1 MRRWWNW
8 SLPLSSFPRRSE
20 AVATYVVGTDIGS
33 AWLAAFRALDAQ
45 KGSVVNL
52 AVDITSPT
60 TEDLGVRRAIE
71 ETLADLRDTH
81 RVANAQSMHTVA
93 NTVFPISLYRPG
105 SDGAAARFIAN
116 ALKGEQNR
124 GHAARRQWGTYLGR
138 LVAYPARD
146 GGTTNQLA
154 VSLDRLSAK
163 GKEWS
168 DLYEMPITRP
178 DGDHDEPDW
187 EALPPDLPATVGA
200 VLHGDTRLDARR
212 RGGPCL
218 AHISLTLEHGV
229 VSMLALYRRHSYV
242 TRAYGNF
249 LGLARL
255 LYFLA
260 HESGHEIGNL
270 MVVTGHATVDAP
282 GRGEL
287 LAAAESAAGSPTPI
301 EVGTRAL
308 GSTWSDL
315 ELRPPLVKASTS

>member
-1 MRRWWNW
+1 LDQRQ
-8 SLPLSSFPRRSE
+8 
-20 AVATYVVGTDIGS
+20 GS
-33 AWLAAFRALDAQ
+33 I
-45 KGSVVNL
+45 VNL

-60 TEDLGVRRAIE
+60 TEDTGVRGAIE
-71 ETLADLRDTH
+71 HTLAEMRDT
-81 RVANAQSMHTVA
+81 RRGFANVQSMHTVA

-105 SDGAAARFIAN
+105 TNGAASRFIAN

-124 GHAARRQWGTYLGR
+124 SHATRRQWGTYLGR

-154 VSLDRLSAK
+154 VNLDRLS
-163 GKEWS
+163 GKDREWS
-168 DLYEMPITRP
+168 DLYEVPITTP
-178 DGDHDEPDW
+178 DGDHDDPDW
-187 EALPPDLPATVGA
+187 EEREPDFAATVGA

-218 AHISLTLEHGV
+218 AHISLTLEDGV
-229 VSMLALYRRHSYV
+229 VSMLALYRRHSYI

-260 HESGHEIGNL
+260 HESGHDVGNL
-270 MVVTGHATVDAP
+270 LVVTGHATVDAP

-287 LAAAESAAGSPTPI
+287 LVAAEAAAGCPTAI
-301 EVGTRAL
+301 ETGARPL
-308 GSTWSDL
+308 GATWSDL
-315 ELRPPLVKASTS
+315 DLRPPIVGASAS